1 MITPKRHTL
10 WLLSALLNWGF
21 VFATTHASA
30 VDVGDS
36 TDSGVTTSA
45 TVAADSM
52 ANVLGATNHSASA
65 PAPKSK
71 NVTINLINRLV
82 QRGILSAED
91 AQELIQQA
99 EKDAAEAQVQT
110 SPPTPE
116 TQQATNDTISVP
128 YVPEIVKAQIRDE
141 VEAEVMKRARDE
153 NWAGSNA
160 IPSWVSSFLVKGDIR
175 VRFEDDFFPKGND
188 NTGAFPDFNAINT
201 GAPFDTSPGPTSSP
215 QRNVDQF
222 RDRMRLRARI
232 GAEIDLKD
240 GFTAGL
246 RLATG
251 QDDSPVSANQSL
263 GAANNGQGGGFSK
276 YAIWLDRAY
285 IKYEVGGLP
294 NKNLAVSVGRFD
306 NPFYSTSII
315 WAENIGFDGVALQG
329 RREVVDGVTPFG
341 TAGVFPIFNTDLNF
355 SSDRPDKFPSED
367 KWLDAAQLGIDWNIN
382 EDFSVKAA
390 GAYYYFQN
398 VAGKLS
404 NPFVPLT
411 AQDHGNTDDLRPSF
425 AQYGNTY
432 MPLRIIT
439 PDAAN
444 NFGAIDQW
452 QYFGLATPFQDVDF
466 IATVDYKH
474 FDPFHVS
481 LTGEFI
487 KNVAF
492 DQSHIES
499 VAVNNRG
506 PDQPSGAAGPYV
518 GGDTAWIV
526 ILKLGNVTLEKRWDW
541 NLRLDYRYVE
551 SDSVIDGFCDNDFG
565 GGGTNVKGYS
575 IGAALALAPRIAVGV
590 RWFSSDQVAGPTLKA
605 DTFQV
610 DLNAKF

>member
-1 MITPKRHTL
+1 
-10 WLLSALLNWGF
+10 
-21 VFATTHASA
+21 
-30 VDVGDS
+30 
-36 TDSGVTTSA
+36 
-45 TVAADSM
+45 M

>member
-1 MITPKRHTL
+1 
-10 WLLSALLNWGF
+10 
-21 VFATTHASA
+21 
-30 VDVGDS
+30 
-36 TDSGVTTSA
+36 
-45 TVAADSM
+45 
-52 ANVLGATNHSASA
+52 
-65 PAPKSK
+65 
-71 NVTINLINRLV
+71 
-82 QRGILSAED
+82 
-91 AQELIQQA
+91 
-99 EKDAAEAQVQT
+99 
-110 SPPTPE
+110 
-116 TQQATNDTISVP
+116 
-128 YVPEIVKAQIRDE
+128 
-141 VEAEVMKRARDE
+141 
-153 NWAGSNA
+153 
-160 IPSWVSSFLVKGDIR
+160 
-175 VRFEDDFFPKGND
+175 
-188 NTGAFPDFNAINT
+188 
-201 GAPFDTSPGPTSSP
+201 
-215 QRNVDQF
+215 
-222 RDRMRLRARI
+222 
-232 GAEIDLKD
+232 
-240 GFTAGL
+240 
-246 RLATG
+246 
-251 QDDSPVSANQSL
+251 
-263 GAANNGQGGGFSK
+263 
-276 YAIWLDRAY
+276 
-285 IKYEVGGLP
+285 
-294 NKNLAVSVGRFD
+294 
-306 NPFYSTSII
+306 
-315 WAENIGFDGVALQG
+315 
-329 RREVVDGVTPFG
+329 
-341 TAGVFPIFNTDLNF
+341 
-355 SSDRPDKFPSED
+355 
-367 KWLDAAQLGIDWNIN
+367 
-382 EDFSVKAA
+382 
-390 GAYYYFQN
+390 
-398 VAGKLS
+398 
-404 NPFVPLT
+404 
-411 AQDHGNTDDLRPSF
+411 
-425 AQYGNTY
+425 